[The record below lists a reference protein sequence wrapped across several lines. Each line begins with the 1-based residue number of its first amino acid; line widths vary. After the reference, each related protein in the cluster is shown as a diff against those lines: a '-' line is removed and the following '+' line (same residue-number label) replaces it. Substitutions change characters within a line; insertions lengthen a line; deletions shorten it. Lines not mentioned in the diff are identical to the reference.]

1 MVETKSEQK
10 KVILVG
16 VNLSNDHHFERS
28 MKELEALAEAC
39 DLLVA
44 GRVVQNLDRPT
55 QALFLGTGKVGEV
68 REEAVRKRAD
78 LVVFDNALTPMQLRN
93 LQSEIG
99 VSVLDRTALIL
110 DIFAVRARSREA
122 KLQVEVAKL
131 QYMLPRLA
139 GLHAS
144 LSRQGGSGGG
154 NGGGSGFSN
163 KGAGETRME
172 LDRRRIEHRLAELR
186 RELKDVERER
196 MTQRKQRANSET
208 KRVALVGYTNAGK
221 STLMNAFLETY
232 LSKEGSERERLSEKM
247 VFEKDMLFATL
258 DTTVRRIPLPNN
270 KDFLLSDTVGF
281 IDKLPHDLVQAFRS
295 TLEEAKEADL
305 ILQVVDCSDEN
316 YKDQIQIT
324 NKTLRD
330 LEADGIPM
338 IYVFNKADKKFSDQP
353 EVVLPIVK
361 EDRIFI
367 SAKEKVGMKE
377 LTDLISSRLYA
388 GHISCEMLIPY
399 EDGAVTSYLNEKAD
413 IRQTEYL
420 AAGTKLILELSK
432 SDFDKYQKYVIL

>member
-28 MKELEALAEAC
+28 IKELEALAEAC

-110 DIFAVRARSREA
+110 DIFAHRARSREA